1 MAYKLKLKRGLES
14 ALPTGDVGEPL
25 WTTDTFDLYIGKG
38 TSNQRYQKYI
48 ASGTSAQFLKGDGT
62 LDSNTYALDSTVVK
76 LTGNQT
82 IGGTKT
88 FNGVNFVV
96 ASSAGQ
102 GAIDFGTGLDKGTI
116 GYSTS
121 TFGFIFNNASAA
133 VGSDEVYKFQL
144 LNSDLFTINGYG
156 AGTFV
161 SDVNANAFVKT
172 GGTSTQYLMADGSTS
187 TLTNP
192 VTGTGTTNY
201 LPKWTSGSALGNSI
215 VSESGSIITI
225 AGSSR
230 FTGFDSGYY
239 NENILGIGNATY
251 NPKIGLASVT
261 GYRWNTRI
269 KDVGGDGEYVIRYE
283 EGSLDALVIK
293 RGGNIL
299 VGTYID
305 NGNRLQVTGSA
316 SFSGQ
321 LVQTLGDNQIL
332 YTNTSAT
339 TGYQYMR
346 MVSTGASLIWGIDA
360 NPTASVFTGSLANS
374 AVIGNGKNAPFHIAT
389 NAIVR
394 LTVDAPGNLG
404 LGVTPSAWG
413 GGTFGF
419 DIGSGSA
426 IYNPG
431 SGNQTQI
438 LNNSYNNGTNFIYKN
453 TSAAA
458 RYRMI
463 GASHEWFSADS
474 GTAGTAITFTQAMTL
489 DASGRLGIGTANPD
503 GNLVVAAG
511 TNGTASTGGYIGL
524 TTGVNNSKVRGAA
537 IEAFT
542 TDTSN
547 NHGLRFYTNAAA
559 SSPTVKM
566 TLTDIGN
573 LGLSVVPSAWRSTTK
588 AIESLAGS
596 IFDFST
602 TSKGF
607 VQNGYLAD
615 AGWIYKSTAAASSY
629 EAAAG
634 GHQWFNA
641 PSGTAGTAISFTQ
654 AMTLTA
660 AGRLLLGTTTEGTHL
675 LDVNGSGRFSGNT
688 TSSPLELA
696 NTIIS
701 NYIWMNSATGYEA
714 MSRYS
719 NPTAGNWYTGI
730 RASAGLG
737 TTASYHIY
745 SSTYGEDVFVLN
757 TDATSK
763 FAGAATF
770 SSSVTSTDYNLS
782 ALNTAPATS
791 SSTGTVGQIRI
802 DANHIYVCT
811 ATNTWKRVAIATF

>member
-121 TFGFIFNNASAA
+121 TLAFIFNNASAA

-192 VTGTGTTNY
+192 VTGTGTVNY
-201 LPKWTSGSALGNSI
+201 ITKWAGGSALG
-215 VSESGSIITI
+215 
-225 AGSSR
+225 SSVIYDNG
-230 FTGFDSGYY
+230 T
-239 NENILGIGNATY
+239 NVGIGNA
-251 NPKIGLASVT
+251 NPQVQLSVTSSGNNYGIFIGPDAGNTTGKRLKIGYYGTANYSV
-261 GYRWNTRI
+261 I
-269 KDVGGDGEYVIRYE
+269 QSIQDGVTAT
-283 EGSLDALVIK
+283 SLVLQPD
-293 RGGNIL
+293 GGNLL
-299 VGTYID
+299 VNSTSD

-474 GTAGTAITFTQAMTL
+474 GTAGTAISFTQAMTL
-489 DASGRLGIGTANPD
+489 DASGRLGVGTTSPNRLTEISSAS
-503 GNLVVAAG
+503 GGVLGIATSASGSGILYGRIALYSTAG
-511 TNGTASTGGYIGL
+511 SNTYIDYGGEIRSYSGG
-524 TTGVNNSKVRGAA
+524 GVDSS
-537 IEAFT
+537 
-542 TDTSN
+542 D
-547 NHGLRFYTNAAA
+547 LRFYTGNVAA
-559 SSPTVKM
+559 SAERARITSG
-566 TLTDIGN
+566 GN
-573 LGLSVVPSAWRSTTK
+573 LLVGTSTDSGEKLQIEGGIK
-588 AIESLAGS
+588 ATGN
-596 IFDFST
+596 
-602 TSKGF
+602 
-607 VQNGYLAD
+607 V
-615 AGWIYKSTAAASSY
+615 KSSSY
-629 EAAAG
+629 LPASTNNIAIPL
-634 GHQWFNA
+634 NA
-641 PSGTAGTAISFTQ
+641 T
-654 AMTLTA
+654 
-660 AGRLLLGTTTEGTHL
+660 
-675 LDVNGSGRFSGNT
+675 NY
-688 TSSPLELA
+688 
-696 NTIIS
+696 TIIS
-701 NYIWMNSATGYEA
+701 SAFNGLVVIRDISFGGSGIYLLDINNGA
-714 MSRYS
+714 ALVIS
-719 NPTAGNWYTGI
+719 N
-730 RASAGLG
+730 GLG
-737 TTASYHIY
+737 YTLTFTY
-745 SSTYGEDVFVLN
+745 SSGTWLVQKN
-757 TDATSK
+757 T
-763 FAGAATF
+763 GG
-770 SSSVTSTDYNLS
+770 STTIYFNLVS
-782 ALNTAPATS
+782 
-791 SSTGTVGQIRI
+791 GV
-802 DANHIYVCT
+802 
-811 ATNTWKRVAIATF
+811 